1 MTRGERQT
9 MYLATF
15 QALKEALKEQA
26 EGQVPPE
33 LLEIW
38 LGGAASMCL
47 ALAET
52 DDEITEITYT
62 LMVEFFQQSCEEI

>member
-1 MTRGERQT
+1 MTRAERQT

-15 QALKEALKEQA
+15 QALKEQA
-26 EGQVPPE
+26 AEHVPPK
-33 LLEIW
+33 LLETW

-52 DDEITEITYT
+52 DDEVTDITCT
-62 LMVEFFQQSCEEI
+62 LMLDFFQQVCDEI

>member
-15 QALKEALKEQA
+15 KALKEQA
-26 EGQVPPE
+26 EGKVPPH
-33 LLEIW
+33 LLETW
-38 LGGAASMCL
+38 LGGAATMCL

-52 DDEITEITYT
+52 DDEVTDITRK
-62 LMVEFFQQSCEEI
+62 LMLEFFRQTCVEI

>member
-1 MTRGERQT
+1 MTRVERQT

-15 QALKEALKEQA
+15 RALKEQA
-26 EGQVPPE
+26 AGKVPPE
-33 LLEIW
+33 LLETW

-52 DDEITEITYT
+52 DDEVTDITRR
-62 LMVEFFQQSCEEI
+62 LMLEFFRQTCVEI